1 MNHQNTNSFDLTNPI
16 NIVVYFA
23 FFSSIILPSFIIFAA
38 LFCSSILK
46 GILYLIIL
54 VFFCFLRSYFYSFG
68 GGNPLLQDNTICTS
82 IKNSKYG
89 NSSFSAFV
97 FSFTIMYFLTP
108 MYFYNSLNYELIL
121 GLVFYFVLNYSIRTY
136 FKCSI
141 NTFDLI
147 KNIIIGGLCAFFTIL
162 LLSNQSLN
170 TSKYLFFNEISS
182 NKEVCSMPST
192 QTFKCNMYKNGEMIG
207 SL

>member
-1 MNHQNTNSFDLTNPI
+1 MSYSNDSFDLTNPV
-16 NIVVYFA
+16 NIIVYSA
-23 FFSSIILPSFIIFAA
+23 FFSPIILPSLIIFSA
-38 LFCSSILK
+38 LFSSSVLK

-54 VFFCFLRSYFYSFG
+54 VFFCFLRSYFYSLG
-68 GGNPLLQDNTICTS
+68 GGIPLIQDNTICTS

-89 NSSFSAFV
+89 NSTFSAFV
-97 FSFTIMYFLTP
+97 FSFTIMYFLVP
-108 MYFYNSLNYELIL
+108 MYFYKSINYELIL
-121 GLVFYFVLNYSIRTY
+121 GLISYSVLDNIIRSY
-136 FKCSI
+136 KKCLI

-147 KNIIIGGLCAFFTIL
+147 KNIFIGGLCGFFTIL
-162 LLSNQSLN
+162 LLSNKSLN
-170 TSKYLFFNEISS
+170 TSKYLFFNETSS